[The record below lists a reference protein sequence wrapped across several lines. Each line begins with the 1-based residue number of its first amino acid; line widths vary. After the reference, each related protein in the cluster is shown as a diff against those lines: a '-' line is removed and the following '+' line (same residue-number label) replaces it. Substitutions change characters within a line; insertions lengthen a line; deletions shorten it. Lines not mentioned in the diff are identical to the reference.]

1 MTSSHYCA
9 LAGCLIGRICICVVL
24 LGSITIRGHASD
36 AAQVYRD
43 HIRDIKANSVT
54 QLEGYLFSS
63 SSFTPRSQSS
73 AAMDGALK
81 RSHFQAKIQIL
92 DKILAKKFVFK
103 SLGLDESLE
112 AQFISS
118 LRQVILQKES
128 LDLSGL
134 EVVFEARSHTEAKC
148 VLALPSGNLD
158 SVLSTNQDVRQLI
171 LRSAFAGNYR
181 LDPIVVAE
189 LSSIGQFA
197 EVVSYWIK
205 SLELEYKCEGFR
217 DALDFKPIS
226 KFPKGI
232 GRKEL
237 LVEDGF
243 KNISLRE
250 GLQYSSLFLNFPPYA
265 RSMAE
270 KARLENFPVTESVF
284 LYFGACYPIEMPDQ
298 IHCAASLNN
307 RKLPPLLS
315 KHAGS
320 FVFIDETD
328 AVRPTGATNLDF
340 ILSSSGGFRLIDSN
354 LKSPAYERGN
364 TAFFSN
370 PPDLISAEIL
380 YSKAIEESVS
390 SNACNML
397 GRCYALNGSPVKAVV
412 LLTQAIIINPR
423 HPYAGAN
430 LALALQT
437 NGLTDEAISQA
448 HRALEN
454 PDISEFGKNEL
465 KNLLNSIQ

>member
-1 MTSSHYCA
+1 MISSHYSA
-9 LAGCLIGRICICVVL
+9 IADCLIGRICICVVL
-24 LGSITIRGHASD
+24 LGSIPIRGHASD

-43 HIRDIKANSVT
+43 HIRDVKANSVT

-92 DKILAKKFVFK
+92 DKILARKFVFE
-103 SLGLDESLE
+103 SLGLDGSLE
-112 AQFISS
+112 TQFISS
-118 LRQVILQKES
+118 LRQVILREVS
-128 LDLSGL
+128 FDLSGL
-134 EVVFEARSHTEAKC
+134 EVVFEARSPTGAKC
-148 VLALPSGNLD
+148 VLALPSGYLD
-158 SVLSTNQDVRQLI
+158 SVLSSNQDVRQLI
-171 LRSAFAGNYR
+171 LGSAFSGNYR

-189 LSSIGQFA
+189 LSSIDQFA

-205 SLELEYKCEGFR
+205 SLELEYQCEGFR
-217 DALDFKPIS
+217 DVLDFKPIS
-226 KFPKGI
+226 TFPKGI

-243 KNISLRE
+243 KNISFRE
-250 GLQYSSLFLNFPPYA
+250 GLQYSSLFLNFPPYV
-265 RSMAE
+265 RSVAE

-284 LYFGACYPIEMPDQ
+284 LYLGACYPIGTPDQ
-298 IHCAASLNN
+298 IHCAASLED
-307 RKLPPLLS
+307 RGLS
-315 KHAGS
+315 SLIPKSAGS
-320 FVFIDETD
+320 FAFIDGAD
-328 AVRPTGATNLDF
+328 AGRPTGAKNLDF

-354 LKSPAYERGN
+354 SKSPAYERGN
-364 TAFFSN
+364 AAFFSN
-370 PPDLISAEIL
+370 PPDLISAENL
-380 YSKAIEESVS
+380 YSEAIEESVS
-390 SNACNML
+390 SNVCNML

-430 LALALQT
+430 LALALQE
-437 NGLTDEAISQA
+437 NGLTVEAISQA
-448 HRALEN
+448 YRALEN

-465 KNLLNSIQ
+465 KNLLNSTQ